1 MTNIE
6 KPGFK
11 LITNDEYIEK
21 PGLEISTLNSML
33 SQMLHEDG
41 RDGYLCP
48 YLTKAYVELNLA
60 NISSIYAFAILNF
73 IYHSISNPVG
83 ANLGVIIQFVKW
95 LPDDELEALIDA
107 YRWRPKAIL
116 KLRELSQKMDAYAL
130 IKSEL
135 GKVEIGTVTACSVS
149 QLDKMNE
156 AIETELSNK
165 SPYGDTEK
173 IKAEAKSLVESIV
186 HNYNYILGSID
197 RYSDSTEYLITA
209 D

>member
-1 MTNIE
+1 MTNIG
-6 KPGFK
+6 KLGFK

-60 NISSIYAFAILNF
+60 NISPIYAFAILNF
-73 IYHSISNPVG
+73 IYRSISNPVG
-83 ANLGVIIQFVKW
+83 ANLGMIIQFVKW

-135 GKVEIGTVTACSVS
+135 GKVEIGTVTACGVS

-173 IKAEAKSLVESIV
+173 LKTEAKSLIESIV
-186 HNYNYILGSID
+186 HNYNYIFGSID
-197 RYSDSTEYLITA
+197 RYSDSTKYLITA